1 MSMFTLIQ
9 SRLEEIEKQISLLRA
24 RPLSFPGNELH
35 IRKNRGGAVGWFYS
49 HEEHGITK
57 YQYIPKTDRSVA
69 EAMAR
74 DKLIRSR
81 IADLEKEKTACMRY
95 LRAYVNRDN
104 KIPETYHTKESS
116 LLEKPG
122 FRDLLFQTDKTQKT
136 DWYQWANEDY
146 PNGKNYY
153 PNQLNVK
160 VTDRLYV
167 RSKAESLIALLFNE
181 LHIPY
186 RYEWRLEGAKG
197 WVLPDFI
204 APNKKE
210 ELICIEHLGRADQP
224 WYVEDFGKKLP
235 IYAEKGYYLGV
246 NLFLTT
252 EIQGKPLDLNEVRNM
267 MKKIFL

>member
-1 MSMFTLIQ
+1 MQVFFSKKPVLSAPCHGNRF
-9 SRLEEIEKQISLLRA
+9 SEKVPLYILSAVFQKRTASYQICPQNR
-24 RPLSFPGNELH
+24 SF
-35 IRKNRGGAVGWFYS
+35 
-49 HEEHGITK
+49 
-57 YQYIPKTDRSVA
+57 
-69 EAMAR
+69 
-74 DKLIRSR
+74 
-81 IADLEKEKTACMRY
+81 EKEKTACMRY

-122 FRDLLFQTDKTQKT
+122 FRDLLFQTDKTQKI

-160 VTDRLYV
+160 VTDQLYV
-167 RSKAESLIALLFNE
+167 RSKSESLIALLFNE

-235 IYAEKGYYLGV
+235 IYAEKGFYIGV
-246 NLFLTT
+246 NLFLTA